1 MRKRFL
7 NNTTIT
13 GYGSLILS
21 ILPFF
26 EEGKTVSFTMGVL
39 IFIGTFLILFG
50 ILKKPPKE
58 RLERS
63 IVNMTYES
71 RKDYILP
78 LYDLFKNYINAVT
91 SISARPIF
99 HSLETYGNYKYRL
112 NFPVFF
118 LFGNIPFL
126 SAEEKELAN
135 MRSMIAST
143 GAIVKDKRV
152 RNFAEGLPDACRM
165 AGAYTIYAQVCR
177 DVYGEKAPLT
187 IRIWMFLGEK
197 MANRMN
203 RHYGKIKTIMDS
215 LLEVTEDEL

>member
-39 IFIGTFLILFG
+39 IFIGTVLVLFG
-50 ILKKPPKE
+50 VLKKPPKE

-78 LYDLFKNYINAVT
+78 LYDLFESYINAVT
-91 SISARPIF
+91 SISARPVF

-118 LFGNIPFL
+118 LFGN
-126 SAEEKELAN
+126 
-135 MRSMIAST
+135 RSMIAST

-165 AGAYTIYAQVCR
+165 AGAYTIYAQMCR
-177 DVYGEKAPLT
+177 NVYGEKAPLT